1 MASIREI
8 AKEAGVSV
16 STASKALNNKKDVS
30 EGTKARV
37 REVADK
43 LGYTPNP
50 IARRLSA
57 RRKNLIGLLILHT
70 ETLEIDGSIFIKI
83 LGEISR
89 EAAVKG
95 YDVLLMTPAG
105 GESYMEMAR
114 RSRVDGLIIL
124 GLTLEDKNLDE
135 LKRAE
140 LPMGILDQRVE
151 GKCCV
156 TTDNRGG
163 IEEVVKLL
171 KEKGHKEISFAG
183 WCDSSQVSHERYDAY
198 LESISPKTERVY
210 RGGFSYEDGLAMG
223 REIVEDIRSGRS
235 IDAVVCS
242 ADMAALG
249 VIKELQGAGIEVP
262 GDVSVS
268 GFDNLMAGRVASPSL
283 TTVSQDTLEISRA
296 LLQGVTD
303 LIEGKGAGD
312 RVITGELIVRD
323 SIGGRN
329 GKDQK

>member
-16 STASKALNNKKDVS
+16 STASKALNNKEDVS

-70 ETLEIDGSIFIKI
+70 ETLEIGGSIFIKI

-95 YDVLLMTPAG
+95 YDILLMTPVG
-105 GESYMEMAR
+105 GESYMEMTKR
-114 RSRVDGLIIL
+114 TRVDGLIIL
-124 GLTLEDKNLDE
+124 GLTLEDENLDE
-135 LKRAE
+135 LREAE
-140 LPMGILDQRVE
+140 LPMAILDQKLE

-171 KEKGHKEISFAG
+171 KEKGHEDITFAG
-183 WCDSSQVSHERYDAY
+183 WCDSSQVSQERYEAY
-198 LESISPKTERVY
+198 LESVSLKSGRVY
-210 RGGFSYEDGLAMG
+210 RGGFSYEDGLTMG
-223 REIVEDIRSGRS
+223 REIVEDIRSGKI

-249 VIKELQGAGIEVP
+249 VIKELQKAGIEVP
-262 GDVSVS
+262 GDISLS
-268 GFDNLMAGRVASPSL
+268 GFDNLMAGRVASPPL
-283 TTVSQDTLEISRA
+283 TTVSQDTVEISRA
-296 LLQGVTD
+296 LLQGVMN
-303 LIEGKGAGD
+303 LIEGKDAGD
-312 RVITGELIVRD
+312 RVITGELIVRE
-323 SIGGRN
+323 SIGGRD

>member
-1 MASIREI
+1 MVSIREI
-8 AKEAGVSV
+8 AREAGVSV
-16 STASKALNNKKDVS
+16 STASKALNNKEDVS
-30 EGTKARV
+30 EGTKVRV

-70 ETLEIDGSIFIKI
+70 ETLEIGGSIFIKI

-95 YDVLLMTPAG
+95 YDILLMTPAG
-105 GESYMEMAR
+105 GEGYMEMAK

-124 GLTLEDKNLDE
+124 GLTLEDENLDE

-140 LPMGILDQRVE
+140 LPMAILDQKVE

-171 KEKGHKEISFAG
+171 KESRHENISFAG
-183 WCDSSQVSHERYDAY
+183 WCAGSQVSQERYDAY
-198 LESISPKTERVY
+198 LGSISKGTERVY

-223 REIVEDIRSGRS
+223 REIAKDIQSGRS

-249 VIKELQGAGIEVP
+249 VIRELQKAGIEVP

-268 GFDNLMAGRVASPSL
+268 GFDNLVSGKVAAPPL

-303 LIEGKGAGD
+303 LVEGKGTED

-323 SIGGRN
+323 SIGGR
-329 GKDQK
+329 

>member
-70 ETLEIDGSIFIKI
+70 ETLEIGGSIFINI

-135 LKRAE
+135 LKKAE
-140 LPMGILDQRVE
+140 LPMAILDQKVE

-183 WCDSSQVSHERYDAY
+183 WCAGSQVSQERYDAY
-198 LESISPKTERVY
+198 LESVTQGAERVY

-249 VIKELQGAGIEVP
+249 IIKKLQGAGIEVP

-268 GFDNLMAGRVASPSL
+268 GFDNLMAGRVASPPL

-303 LIEGKGAGD
+303 LIEGKGAED

-323 SIGGRN
+323 SIGGR
-329 GKDQK
+329 